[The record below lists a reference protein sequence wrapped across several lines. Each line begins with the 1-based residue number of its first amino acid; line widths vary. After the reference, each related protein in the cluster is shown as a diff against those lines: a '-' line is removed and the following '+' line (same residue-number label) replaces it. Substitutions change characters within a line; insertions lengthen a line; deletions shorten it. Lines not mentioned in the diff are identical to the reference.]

1 MNTLEIL
8 QLLCGLLT
16 AAIGAGGLKMWTDN
30 KKYIQE
36 VEKLKTDVQ
45 LARANTRSNE
55 LDNVKK
61 AMEIL
66 MDEVVEPLKTEIN
79 AIRKELGKFRRAVEK
94 ANSCRLADGCPVRHE
109 LQYSE
114 RRDGQRSRDSP
125 SERGGSDTGTGIP

>member
-1 MNTLEIL
+1 
-8 QLLCGLLT
+8 
-16 AAIGAGGLKMWTDN
+16 MWTDN

-125 SERGGSDTGTGIP
+125 SGRGGSDTGTGIP

>member
-1 MNTLEIL
+1 MNTFETL
-8 QLLCGLLT
+8 QLLSGLLT
-16 AAIGAGGLKMWTDN
+16 VAMGTGWIKSWIEQ

-36 VEKLKTDVQ
+36 VEKLKAEVQ
-45 LARANTRSNE
+45 AAKTNTRSNE

-94 ANSCRLADGCPVRHE
+94 ANSCRLADGCPVRRE

-114 RRDGQRSRDSP
+114 RRDGQRTRDSP
-125 SERGGSDTGTGIP
+125 SGRGGADTDTGIP

>member
-1 MNTLEIL
+1 
-8 QLLCGLLT
+8 
-16 AAIGAGGLKMWTDN
+16 MWTDN

>member
-1 MNTLEIL
+1 MNTFETL
-8 QLLCGLLT
+8 QLLSGLLT
-16 AAIGAGGLKMWTDN
+16 VAMGAGWFKSWIEQ

-36 VEKLKTDVQ
+36 VEKLKAEVQ
-45 LARANTRSNE
+45 AAKTNTRSNE

-94 ANSCRLADGCPVRHE
+94 ANSCRLADGCPVRRE

-114 RRDGQRSRDSP
+114 RRDGQRTRDSP
-125 SERGGSDTGTGIP
+125 AERGGADTDTGIP

>member
-16 AAIGAGGLKMWTDN
+16 AALGAGGLKMWTDS

-36 VEKLKTDVQ
+36 VEKLKSDVQ
-45 LARANTRSNE
+45 LAKANTRSNE

-79 AIRKELGKFRRAVEK
+79 EIRKELGRFRRAVEK
-94 ANSCRLADGCPVRHE
+94 ANTCRLATDCPVRHE
-109 LQYSE
+109 LQHAE

-125 SERGGSDTGTGIP
+125 GQRGGTDTNSGIS